1 MKVKVSFKTKEV
13 VIYPLV
19 LIVLFSTL
27 APFLWIIISS
37 ISTNAELLSVPVHFI
52 PRNPTIERYLRVFTS
67 TDTQVMVF
75 RRGLVNSFIVASG
88 VSILCLVIGTLAG
101 YAFARL
107 TFPRKN
113 ITQQFF
119 LFTNMLPPIVIII
132 SVFFIFSKLK
142 LLDSVFSLI
151 LLYSSFIAPFIIWM
165 MRAYFMTVPRDL
177 EEAAMIDG
185 CNRMGALFRIML
197 PLSVPGLVANG
208 ILAFLMAWEEF
219 LFALILTTSDAKTIT
234 VAIAEFTEKQYV
246 DYGMMATG
254 GVIGGLPPVI
264 LTLILGR
271 YIVKGLTAGAVKG

>member
-1 MKVKVSFKTKEV
+1 
-13 VIYPLV
+13 
-19 LIVLFSTL
+19 
-27 APFLWIIISS
+27 
-37 ISTNAELLSVPVHFI
+37 
-52 PRNPTIERYLRVFTS
+52 
-67 TDTQVMVF
+67 
-75 RRGLVNSFIVASG
+75 
-88 VSILCLVIGTLAG
+88 
-101 YAFARL
+101 
-107 TFPRKN
+107 
-113 ITQQFF
+113 
-119 LFTNMLPPIVIII
+119 MLPPIVIII

-234 VAIAEFTEKQYV
+234 VAIAELIAEFTEKQYV

-254 GVIGGLPPVI
+254 GVIGALPPVI

-271 YIVKGLTAGAVKG
+271 YIIKGLTAGAVKG